1 MAKSFDLEE
10 FLIKAEYLIVLM
22 SFNVN
27 QGQLSHNAMNNY
39 SSTYGS
45 LVP

>member
-1 MAKSFDLEE
+1 MTKNFDLEE

-27 QGQLSHNAMNNY
+27 QGQLAHNAMNNY

>member
-1 MAKSFDLEE
+1 MAESFDLEE

-22 SFNVN
+22 SFTVN